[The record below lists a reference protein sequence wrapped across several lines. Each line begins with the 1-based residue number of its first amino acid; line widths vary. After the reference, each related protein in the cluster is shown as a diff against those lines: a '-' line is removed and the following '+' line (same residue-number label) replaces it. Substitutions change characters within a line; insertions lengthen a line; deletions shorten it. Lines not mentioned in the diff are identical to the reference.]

1 MFRFVYALSLI
12 SIIACGS
19 KSDDVSATDDT
30 GPGVGNDNGG
40 GGGCD
45 TPSIGL
51 AYPAADGAGDFYY
64 RGSVEFEF
72 VKNTDEDATI
82 ALESSA
88 GEPVSGGLSWVGS
101 ILSFT
106 PDAPLAN
113 ATTYKATLTHCAG
126 SETISFT
133 TGSLGGALEAGT
145 SALIGNTYAVAL
157 GEARFVKPE
166 GVGGLLGGLLT
177 QDILIGVVDANDTEL
192 SLMGALSEEGST
204 DQDMCDASIDFPVA
218 ADFTTAP
225 YFSINAD
232 ALALSA
238 SGYEI
243 KINDFT
249 LAGDFSAD
257 GSYIGGAVLAGLID
271 ARDLT
276 GALVGGG
283 LIEEDD
289 PQAVC
294 DLIGAFGVTCEECSD
309 GKNYC
314 LTIHVDQIDAGL
326 TGDTLVA
333 QDECNPDEC
342 ASGCDEE

>member
-1 MFRFVYALSLI
+1 MLRFAYILGLVSLVGC
-12 SIIACGS
+12 SS
-19 KSDDVSATDDT
+19 KSDETAGDDT
-30 GPGVGNDNGG
+30 GPAVGNDNGG
-40 GGGCD
+40 SGACD
-45 TPSIGL
+45 TPAIGL
-51 AYPAADGAGDFYY
+51 AYPSADGATDFYY

-72 VKNTDEDATI
+72 VKNTDDDATI
-82 ALESSA
+82 TLESSA
-88 GEPVSGGLSWVGS
+88 GEAIAGSLGWVGDV
-101 ILSFT
+101 LSFT
-106 PDAPLAN
+106 PDTALAN
-113 ATTYKATLTHCAG
+113 STNYKATLTHCAG
-126 SETISFT
+126 AVDIGFT
-133 TGSLGGALEAGT
+133 TSSLGGALEDG
-145 SALIGNTYAVAL
+145 SSSLIGNTYAVAL

-192 SLMGALSEEGST
+192 NLVGALSEEGSPN
-204 DQDMCDASIDFPVA
+204 QDMCEPSIDFPVA
-218 ADFTTAP
+218 ADFTSAP

-276 GALVGGG
+276 GALIGGG

-294 DLIGAFGVTCEECSD
+294 DLIGAFGVVCEACSD

-314 LTIHVDQIDAGL
+314 LTIHVDQIDAAL

-333 QDECNPDEC
+333 QDTCNPDEC
-342 ASGCDEE
+342 AAGCDEE